1 MAIVFTEL
9 VKKGQ
14 DTSSGG
20 SDKYLNMIKMMTCQ
34 YGYDYS
40 TSTPILISGS
50 LDLTQEYFDTD
61 KDSALL
67 IFPGNPYL
75 NSIETPENIRHIYMN
90 LENCENLK
98 TLSLLGY
105 GYVSAS
111 GGGYSGELP
120 GSTFDGCVNLTTLN
134 LPKFQGILTYGF
146 VSDAVGSNNLEKAII
161 PNVYSISSGFFTG
174 CNNLKLVDF
183 RGRLTS
189 DIPLLNSASDF
200 CQDSSTNCTV
210 VIPDALYDTWTHSG
224 NWYTLYSSA
233 YYHFVKESEYVE
245 A

>member
-14 DTSSGG
+14 DTSGGG
-20 SDKYLNMIKMMTCQ
+20 SDKYLNMVKMMTNQ
-34 YGYDYS
+34 RGYDYS

-61 KDSALL
+61 KDRVILA
-67 IFPGNPYL
+67 FPENLYL
-75 NSIETPENIRHIYMN
+75 TSIETPENIRDIEMAFDY
-90 LENCENLK
+90 CENLK

-111 GGGYSGELP
+111 GGEYHRD
-120 GSTFDGCVNLTTLN
+120 FDGRTFHGCINLTTLN
-134 LPKFQGILTYGF
+134 LPKFQGKLAYSF
-146 VSDAVGSNNLEKAII
+146 VSGDVGSNNLEKAII
-161 PNVYSISSGFFTG
+161 PNVYSINSGFFIG

-189 DIPLLNSASDF
+189 DIPRLSMASDF
-200 CQDSSTNCTV
+200 CQDSSTNCTI
-210 VIPDALYDTWTHSG
+210 VIPDRLYDTWIHTG
-224 NWYTLYSSA
+224 EWYTLYSSSN
-233 YYHFVKESEYVE
+233 YHFVKESEYTE
-245 A
+245 